1 MSDLNN
7 SRPLDVHVWSEHP
20 EINILVD
27 ELWARLFYNEE
38 CHSKR
43 RGPKSK
49 ATKKKHV
56 KCLMIDLYVGWKTDP
71 EMYIAVHMSK
81 SGWKANSRYNALNLS
96 SKMIAVIHSLIDG
109 GWLENYIGFEGRLT
123 RIRPSDKLRFLFSF
137 IDVSRDEIDWYK
149 NKEMLELRGSKDPA
163 VGGSIQQLEYPD
175 SKETEQMRYLLK
187 RYNQLLVS
195 QKIELPVT
203 EDDYVE
209 RKITKGPQTGMVQ
222 RIYVDRGNLFV
233 KRVFNNGSW
242 KLGGRFY
249 GGWWQQIPKELRN
262 EITINGKPTIE
273 IDYKSMHVSL
283 LFALIDHPHE
293 YDPYDIELVNELVGR
308 GLDQRSILKKLVLMS
323 INSSSKKKAFSA
335 FRSEYQR
342 GHPCKRIKNIELQK
356 LLNAFLTKYPSLEKF
371 MFSGKGLE
379 LMFLDSC
386 IAEYVIEHFTDQNV
400 PVLTM
405 HDSFIIS
412 YDKVLELRAVMTKA
426 GNKYA
431 GRFLFTEKSDHGLD
445 EWYAEYLNTGAAPN
459 FEPKQMGEKS

>member
-27 ELWARLFYNEE
+27 ELWARLFHNEE

-43 RGPKSK
+43 RGPKPK

-56 KCLMIDLYVGWKTDP
+56 KCLLIDLYVGWKTDP

-96 SKMIAVIHSLIDG
+96 SMMIAVIHSLIDG
-109 GWLENYIGFEGRLT
+109 GWLEHYIGFEGRLT

-137 IDVSRDEIDWYK
+137 IDVSRDEIDWHK

-195 QKIELPVT
+195 QKIELSVT

-222 RIYVDRGNLFV
+222 RIYVDQGNLFV

-249 GGWWQQIPKELRN
+249 GGWWQQISKELRN

-283 LFALIDHPHE
+283 LFALIGHPHE
-293 YDPYDIELVNELVGR
+293 YDPYSIELVDELVGR
-308 GLDQRSILKKLVLMS
+308 SLDQRSILKNLVLMC
-323 INSSSKKKAFSA
+323 INSNSKKKAFSA
-335 FRSEYQR
+335 FRSEYQP
-342 GHPCKRIKNIELQK
+342 GHPCKRLKDIELER
-356 LLNAFLTKYPSLEKF
+356 LLTAFLTKYPRLEKF

-386 IAEYVIEHFTDQNV
+386 IAEYVIKHFTDQNV
-400 PVLTM
+400 PVLTL
-405 HDSFIIS
+405 HDSFIIA
-412 YDKVLELRAVMTKA
+412 YDRVLELRAVMTEA

-431 GRFLFTEKSDHGLD
+431 GRHLFTDKSDHGLD
-445 EWYAEYLNTGAAPN
+445 EWYAEYLNTGVP
-459 FEPKQMGEKS
+459 PKYIPKGVSSL